1 MKIKL
6 NNVEAKNAEL
16 GQGGSFL
23 VKDTDAHTPAS
34 GVIVAITAT
43 EASAISA
50 LVAESGDY
58 VNTAAAS
65 TADGSANGD
74 ALSTSEALAAGV
86 TVYGRWTS
94 ITLNSGAVWCYIG

>member
-6 NNVEAKNAEL
+6 NTVEAKNAEL

-23 VKDTDAHTPAS
+23 CADTNAHTPAS

-58 VNTAAAS
+58 VNTVAAS
-65 TADGSANGD
+65 TADGTSGD
-74 ALSTSEALAAGV
+74 ALTSSETLAAGV
-86 TVYGRWTS
+86 TVYARWTS
-94 ITLNSGAVWCYIG
+94 ITLGSGAVWCYIG

>member
-58 VNTAAAS
+58 VNTAAA
-65 TADGSANGD
+65 A
-74 ALSTSEALAAGV
+74 SEALAAGV